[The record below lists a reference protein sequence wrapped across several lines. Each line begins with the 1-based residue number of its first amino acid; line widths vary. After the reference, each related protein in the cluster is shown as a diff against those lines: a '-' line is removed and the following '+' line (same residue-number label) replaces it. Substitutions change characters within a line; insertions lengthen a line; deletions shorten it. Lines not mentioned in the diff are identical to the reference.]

1 MTEKRPSLTFDYRGY
16 EKQHRP
22 DILALLIDQGNCL
35 ILLKFSLTFALLF
48 HERRSTLMNKLVQI

>member
-22 DILALLIDQGNCL
+22 DILALPIDQGNCL
-35 ILLKFSLTFALLF
+35 IMKNFAKISPYF
-48 HERRSTLMNKLVQI
+48 RTSISRKTLDFDE